1 MKRLLPFA
9 LLLALPALAHS
20 QPATMKPAKP
30 VMKAKAKPATMKA
43 KPMARAKAKAPVMAP
58 KPKAMET
65 PMAAAKKAVAPLMAA
80 TPTKKVSKLEKATK
94 WIEIIG
100 GIIVG
105 LLTLIGGILTAIKGV
120 DWRKGMKGKRWD
132 KIQYYADKAFDAVEG
147 VAGMTSWK
155 GDDKIVEYLKRINLW
170 LKGEGKKP
178 LNDSE
183 EEAVKLAASDTAATR
198 KAKSKGTEKGSD

>member
-1 MKRLLPFA
+1 MKRLLPLA
-9 LLLALPALAHS
+9 LLLALPAIAQS
-20 QPATMKPAKP
+20 QPMRATMKPA
-30 VMKAKAKPATMKA
+30 MAKPAMMKSKV
-43 KPMARAKAKAPVMAP
+43 KPMARAKAKAPAMAP
-58 KPKAMET
+58 KAKAMT
-65 PMAAAKKAVAPLMAA
+65 APMVVAKKASVPPMAAAPA
-80 TPTKKVSKLEKATK
+80 KKVSKLEKATK

>member
-9 LLLALPALAHS
+9 LLLALPALAQS
-20 QPATMKPAKP
+20 QPMRATMKPAK
-30 VMKAKAKPATMKA
+30 KPAAMKS
-43 KPMARAKAKAPVMAP
+43 KVRPMARAKAKAPAMT
-58 KPKAMET
+58 PKAKAMPAPMVT
-65 PMAAAKKAVAPLMAA
+65 AKKASVPPMAAAPAKE
-80 TPTKKVSKLEKATK
+80 VSKLEKATK

-132 KIQYYADKAFDAVEG
+132 KIQYYADKAFDVVEG

-178 LNDSE
+178 LTAAE
-183 EEAVKLAASDTAATR
+183 EEAVKLAASDRAATK
-198 KAKSKGTEKGSD
+198 KASD